1 MMRHIIIFL
10 LPLFVCISA
19 CSNSDEEK
27 LRTEILET
35 SSSSAIH
42 KKSPIS
48 DVTISQSKDYE
59 LKLNKKYVADLQN
72 LVENS
77 FEEQLTKFED
87 QELGVI
93 ASYRYMFKY
102 LSYSDTEW
110 NDLQAQLSDRYFNTL
125 QVQQKTFELGKRYQ
139 NDIIQLR
146 SRFYSNKNKLNAPQI
161 HMLNLPKSDVY
172 LGELD
177 SHSGTDLVVEIGTTI
192 LDILLGTLITWFVFN
207 ILGCLS
213 GCGEFVVFII
223 TTIIVIIVS
232 VMCTNYNDGKIIDA
246 LRQQK
251 QEQIIDYSS
260 IEQTLNNNTISF
272 YETQL

>member
-177 SHSGTDLVVEIGTTI
+177 SHSGTNLVVEIGTTI

>member
-177 SHSGTDLVVEIGTTI
+177 SHSGTNLVVEIGTTI
-192 LDILLGTLITWFVFN
+192 LDILLGTLITWFVLN

-213 GCGEFVVFII
+213 GCGEFFVFII